1 MNLDKIASEAL
12 RLNPRDRA
20 VLAEAI
26 WESLE
31 DPYFIPNDMSE
42 KEALALA
49 KQREKEI
56 EQGKA
61 VPLPHKELMDRLR
74 K

>member
-1 MNLDKIASEAL
+1 MSLDKIASEAL

-56 EQGKA
+56 EQGET
-61 VPLPHKELMDRLR
+61 VPLPHKGLMDRLR

>member
-12 RLNPRDRA
+12 RLNPRERA

-56 EQGKA
+56 EQGDA
-61 VPLPHKELMDRLR
+61 VPLSHKELMDRLR